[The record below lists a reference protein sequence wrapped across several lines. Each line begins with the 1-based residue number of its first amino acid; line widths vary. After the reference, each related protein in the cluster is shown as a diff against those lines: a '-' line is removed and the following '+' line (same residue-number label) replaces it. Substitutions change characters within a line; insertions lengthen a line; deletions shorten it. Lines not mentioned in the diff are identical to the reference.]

1 MAISSSHFAKLKDFI
16 QMQLPAGFPVKIGKH
31 LNLFSFKR
39 YIKNNELKFLLF
51 IEIPLFHILNARITF
66 GNIFGMDQEV
76 PHVGHLQ
83 ETNRMTCLVDDICF
97 EAPVGYVKL
106 GMFNPYERR
115 KLLSVHLINYFYF
128 IV

>member
-1 MAISSSHFAKLKDFI
+1 MNWYSLTNDGINS
-16 QMQLPAGFPVKIGKH
+16 
-31 LNLFSFKR
+31 
-39 YIKNNELKFLLF
+39 LLF
-51 IEIPLFHILNARITF
+51 VEIPLFHILNARITF

-106 GMFNPYERR
+106 GKFNIY
-115 KLLSVHLINYFYF
+115 K
-128 IV
+128 